1 MSETYKKYLYIFDLL
16 GRPPQLR
23 VLDNDT
29 YKSTFSSILSIILI
43 FFSIIFGIY
52 SVVDFLKFK
61 NPNVVYSKNN
71 DNYTN
76 RTIKIKDTLLIL
88 GVFENK
94 YFTPVDKD
102 QAYYEGEL
110 KINYKNG
117 SNYNFPLTFEN
128 CEIGKNF
135 DIKYKDKIPIEEE
148 SLKKYYC
155 FSEKDGDL
163 PLFYSPEIGESS
175 IYIYARITEKSK
187 YIADDLFLFICNG
200 NDIIEHES
208 KDNPISNNYFTPTY
222 TSFSSYKFSLITF
235 YFQFIKYES
244 DNGLFF
250 PSTHTFN
257 AKAFSHMT
265 SVMTN
270 YLEQI
275 DSFNIGTIMNEIS
288 KVNFDFYKRS
298 YPRVQS
304 LIAEVMSVISLV
316 FGIFHFITDIILSK
330 KMSKDISKY
339 LLNKININKL
349 IVKEMNIKKN
359 IYDSINLENIKN
371 TEKERIKKNI
381 NNNIN
386 IPTDLSSSNN
396 IKKVSNVKIM
406 ENLGYCD
413 IIGSFICCNKKTK
426 LINLCDELIKK
437 DLCIQQIFGRLYE
450 LEIITNSLL
459 TFFIL

>member
-1 MSETYKKYLYIFDLL
+1 
-16 GRPPQLR
+16 
-23 VLDNDT
+23 
-29 YKSTFSSILSIILI
+29 
-43 FFSIIFGIY
+43 
-52 SVVDFLKFK
+52 
-61 NPNVVYSKNN
+61 
-71 DNYTN
+71 
-76 RTIKIKDTLLIL
+76 
-88 GVFENK
+88 
-94 YFTPVDKD
+94 
-102 QAYYEGEL
+102 
-110 KINYKNG
+110 
-117 SNYNFPLTFEN
+117 
-128 CEIGKNF
+128 
-135 DIKYKDKIPIEEE
+135 
-148 SLKKYYC
+148 
-155 FSEKDGDL
+155 
-163 PLFYSPEIGESS
+163 
-175 IYIYARITEKSK
+175 
-187 YIADDLFLFICNG
+187 
-200 NDIIEHES
+200 
-208 KDNPISNNYFTPTY
+208 
-222 TSFSSYKFSLITF
+222 
-235 YFQFIKYES
+235 
-244 DNGLFF
+244 
-250 PSTHTFN
+250 
-257 AKAFSHMT
+257 MT

-316 FGIFHFITDIILSK
+316 FGIFHFITNIILSK

-450 LEIITNSLL
+450 LEIITNALL
-459 TFFIL
+459 KKNNIFIDFAKNEKLEEIINYINQIENLSEDT

>member
-175 IYIYARITEKSK
+175 IYIYVRITEKSK

-200 NDIIEHES
+200 N
-208 KDNPISNNYFTPTY
+208 
-222 TSFSSYKFSLITF
+222 
-235 YFQFIKYES
+235 
-244 DNGLFF
+244 
-250 PSTHTFN
+250 
-257 AKAFSHMT
+257 
-265 SVMTN
+265 
-270 YLEQI
+270 
-275 DSFNIGTIMNEIS
+275 
-288 KVNFDFYKRS
+288 
-298 YPRVQS
+298 
-304 LIAEVMSVISLV
+304 
-316 FGIFHFITDIILSK
+316 
-330 KMSKDISKY
+330 
-339 LLNKININKL
+339 
-349 IVKEMNIKKN
+349 EMI
-359 IYDSINLENIKN
+359 
-371 TEKERIKKNI
+371 
-381 NNNIN
+381 
-386 IPTDLSSSNN
+386 
-396 IKKVSNVKIM
+396 
-406 ENLGYCD
+406 
-413 IIGSFICCNKKTK
+413 
-426 LINLCDELIKK
+426 
-437 DLCIQQIFGRLYE
+437 
-450 LEIITNSLL
+450 
-459 TFFIL
+459 